1 MGEQLR
7 AQTDGMEI
15 GEHPEEG
22 IDRLTARLFPRRL
35 PGQHEYL
42 CEPVTRCH
50 RPRIP
55 HGPDP
60 ARAAPSGRGRSL
72 LRAPPSHGLITGK
85 T

>member
-1 MGEQLR
+1 
-7 AQTDGMEI
+7 MEV

-22 IDRLTARLFPRRL
+22 IDRLTARPLPRRL
-35 PGQHEYL
+35 TGEHESL

-60 ARAAPSGRGRSL
+60 ARATPSGRGRSAPP
-72 LRAPPSHGLITGK
+72 APPSHGLITGK